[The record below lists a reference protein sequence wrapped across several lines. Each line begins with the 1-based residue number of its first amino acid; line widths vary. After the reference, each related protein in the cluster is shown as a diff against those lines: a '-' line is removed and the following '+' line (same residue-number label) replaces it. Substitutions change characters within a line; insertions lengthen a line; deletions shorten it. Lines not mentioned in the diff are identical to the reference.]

1 MLIKVFDIRY
11 RICGDSDFLQR
22 LGPNIKTG
30 FIDEYLVNMSVGGIS
45 DSTAALKEGYL
56 SRKRNRVLPEWM
68 NLYEYYRL
76 SLIVAMGRIRRLIV
90 RTFFRQQ

>member
-1 MLIKVFDIRY
+1 MHIKVFDIRY

-30 FIDEYLVNMSVGGIS
+30 FIDEFLVNMSEGGIS

-56 SRKRNRVLPEWM
+56 SRKRNKVLPAWV

-76 SLIVAMGRIRRLIV
+76 IFIIALGRLRRLIV
-90 RTFFRQQ
+90 

>member
-1 MLIKVFDIRY
+1 MHIKVFDIRY

-30 FIDEYLVNMSVGGIS
+30 FIDEFLVNMSEGGIS

-56 SRKRNRVLPEWM
+56 SRKRNKVLPAWM
-68 NLYEYYRL
+68 NLFDYYKL
-76 SLIVAMGRIRRLIV
+76 KFVVIAGRFLRKV
-90 RTFFRQQ
+90 KGK